1 MFSPFIKHIPALSR
15 MDFKSKENESQESIN
30 QNYHWLVTKYN
41 NFPCRVNHASLYS
54 PFAKRIF
61 SFGGYCSEHL
71 ITDME
76 RANPL
81 VTMDIQSLDPHNNHC
96 DWEYKPHPKRVE
108 CMNMTD
114 YNNYPDKYA
123 EIDSKTDP
131 RFGHTAVTFKDKIFI
146 IGRLDYYGTVI

>member
-1 MFSPFIKHIPALSR
+1 MFGPFIKHIPALSR
-15 MDFKSKENESQESIN
+15 MDLKSKESDQESIN
-30 QNYHWLVTKYN
+30 QNYHWLVTKYH

-54 PFAKRIF
+54 PFANRIF
-61 SFGGYCSEHL
+61 SFGGYCSKHL

-81 VTMDIQSLDPHNNHC
+81 VTMDIQSLDPHNNNC

-108 CMNMTD
+108 CSNMID
-114 YNNYPDKYA
+114 YNRCPDKYT
-123 EIDSKTDP
+123 EFECKTDP

-146 IGRLDYYGTVI
+146 IGKLEVNFLL